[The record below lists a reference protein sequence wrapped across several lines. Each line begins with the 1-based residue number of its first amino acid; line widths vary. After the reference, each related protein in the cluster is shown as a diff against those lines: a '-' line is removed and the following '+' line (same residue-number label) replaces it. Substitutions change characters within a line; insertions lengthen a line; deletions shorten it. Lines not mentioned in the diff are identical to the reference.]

1 MSIQLSSYL
10 KAVFTNM
17 IFYERPRKTCKKRKP
32 ISLEKFHAH
41 HTITASPVFCNKLSK
56 NMQHALAPHV
66 SMLQQKSVQQQF
78 TDCLQKWISGKQP
91 AALRAANNLPYIHG
105 FDFNEDSSI
114 TERWKVRFKVEPV
127 AENLLQLHI
136 PAFVPWDTIAAPSQT
151 SQIVC
156 SITAASCNILQPAEQ
171 GCSHYSFIIPYDNH
185 QLPARVIPLSIP
197 SADGYLCITTMALH
211 YQLTNGKTY
220 NRPAYMPC
228 SVIDARL
235 R

>member
-17 IFYERPRKTCKKRKP
+17 IFYERPRKTCKKRPP
-32 ISLEKFHAH
+32 ISLEKFHANN
-41 HTITASPVFCNKLSK
+41 TNTGDPIFCNKLSK
-56 NMQHALAPHV
+56 SIRQSLAPHV
-66 SMLQQKSVQQQF
+66 SMLHQKSVQQQF
-78 TDCLQKWISGKQP
+78 TDCLQKWISGKNP
-91 AALRAANNLPYIHG
+91 ASLNAANNLPYING

-114 TERWKVRFKVEPV
+114 NERWKVRFKVEPV

-136 PAFVPWDTIAAPSQT
+136 PAFVPWDTIAAPAQT
-151 SQIVC
+151 TQIVC
-156 SITAASCNILQPAEQ
+156 SITAASCNILQPVEQ

-185 QLPARVIPLSIP
+185 PLPARVIPLSIP
-197 SADGYLCITTMALH
+197 SADGYLCITTMSLQ
-211 YQLTNGKTY
+211 YELKNGKTY
-220 NRPAYMPC
+220 SRRAYMPC